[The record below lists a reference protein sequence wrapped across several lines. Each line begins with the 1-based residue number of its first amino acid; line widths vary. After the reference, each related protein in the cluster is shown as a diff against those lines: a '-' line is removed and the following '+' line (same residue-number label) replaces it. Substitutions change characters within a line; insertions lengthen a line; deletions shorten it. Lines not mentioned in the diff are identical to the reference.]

1 MEKEEKRL
9 NHLLAEYTP
18 DKYEQNRIYIQ
29 QDQNKFKVVC
39 NPATATIAT
48 YMYTK
53 ERILQELDSIY
64 RVIEDLKDAEYH
76 MVKGDTEKDG
86 FVVVFPFKKNKY
98 KHKKSH
104 KKLSKRGRSPKKALK
119 SPKKALKSPKKTSK
133 SPKKTS
139 KSPKKTSK
147 SPKHN

>member
-1 MEKEEKRL
+1 MQSSDCYNSHLYVYKRA
-9 NHLLAEYTP
+9 N
-18 DKYEQNRIYIQ
+18 
-29 QDQNKFKVVC
+29 
-39 NPATATIAT
+39 
-48 YMYTK
+48 
-53 ERILQELDSIY
+53 LQELDSIY
-64 RVIEDLKDAEYH
+64 RLIEDLKDKDYH
-76 MVKGDTEKDG
+76 IVYKDTEKDG
-86 FVVVFPFKKNKY
+86 FVVILPFKKN

-104 KKLSKRGRSPKKALK
+104 KKSPKKASK